1 MHLNHLVLQGY
12 KSFATKTE
20 FLFPTGIT
28 AIVGP
33 NGSGKSN
40 IADAI
45 RWVLGEQRMRTLRA
59 KSTGEMIFA
68 GGRRRARAGM
78 AEVSLTFDNADGWLP
93 IEFSEVTITRRA
105 YRSGENEY
113 LVNGSRV
120 RLRDIADLLAESGL
134 GQRTYTI
141 IGQGLVDAALS
152 LRPQERRTLF
162 EDAAGIALYRSQ
174 RQEAIQRLDDTQRNL
189 ERAHDIV
196 SEITPRLRRLE
207 RDVEQVEEHRRLAAH
222 LERVQRTWY
231 GYHWGRLQVALD
243 QALEIAATLESE
255 LEARQREETAIGERL
270 IFLRRQ
276 GSELRARLRDWHR
289 ESADFHDEMNEVR
302 RELAVTEERSRLL
315 KVRREELLAELDLL
329 SDQQEAQAEK
339 VAQTQAQV
347 DELGRDLA
355 GRRERLV
362 VLEQEWAGVAEQA
375 QEPMRQRVRVER
387 ELRTSRARLERSNQA
402 LLDARAE
409 VAHLESEQAVAGER
423 ARQLASRHV
432 EVLAELGPVARQQEV
447 QIDRVTVARQQV
459 AQLEQGLAGQRQ
471 QVMVLE
477 REWQAVR
484 RQAQEPA
491 ERRVQ
496 VEQAL
501 DALRMQLEQLN
512 QALLGARADA
522 ARLSGEQEAL
532 NRMRAAG
539 GAYDAGVH
547 GLLGANLDGVLGP
560 LAALIRVPREWER
573 AIGAAVGADLQAV
586 VVERSD
592 IVADVR
598 HVLES
603 VGGRLTLLPLDGLRQ
618 PPPLPA
624 GILRAADVVDCDER
638 VRPAVEVLL
647 GTVAL
652 CDDVETARVLL
663 PAMPP
668 GSRCATAAGAVLRS
682 DGALSLGGDGVEGV
696 GSDFLTAERAR
707 RELAVRSAEAHRQC
721 EEIEAQQRQAS
732 ERFTALEAELADLE
746 RRSEEAR
753 EQAVRAEQAAL
764 NEART
769 KVAVAEEAYR
779 NQRLIL
785 EREASLL
792 EQLQAQA
799 TLLRRQ
805 VDELEGEQAALD
817 TPVSVSE
824 RQAQAPGAEE
834 DTEAQSG
841 VGVEGYARD
850 VGRVGET
857 SFHGRVEDARRR
869 CQQIEQQQQAAA
881 TEIAALETRLE
892 KLIQRA
898 DAAREEAAR
907 IERETLGQTRTEVAV
922 VEEAYRSQQASL
934 ERESAM
940 SDRLQA
946 QIAARRQRAQELET
960 EQAAVAVRIQELRR
974 QTSRVEEQEHQVRLH
989 IQPAE
994 DDLAHLRQEE
1004 RTLEQEERQVR
1015 DRVRDMEARQN
1026 RAHLEVERCRD
1037 ELKLTGRRIEE
1048 DLGLVELEL
1057 SDSVTAQTPLP
1068 LRPLVSQ
1075 LPLVEEMPAG
1085 LVEEIQRLKARL
1097 HRLRAV
1103 NPNALEE
1110 HAEVEERHR
1119 FLTEQSADL
1128 EAASVQLRQVVAE
1141 LDELMATAFQET
1153 FDAVAVRFSE
1163 LFPAL
1168 FNGGSARLELTEPD
1182 DLLNTGVDIVA
1193 RPPGKR
1199 AQRLALLSG
1208 GERALTANALL
1219 FSILS
1224 VSPTPFCVLDEVDA
1238 MLDEAN
1244 VGRFRAVLE
1253 ELAQE
1258 TQFIVITHNRVTT
1271 EAGHTIYGVSMG
1283 ADAVSQVVSM
1293 KLD

>member
-1 MHLNHLVLQGY
+1 MRLNHLVLQGY

-78 AEVSLTFDNADGWLP
+78 AEVALTFDNSDGWLP

-105 YRSGENEY
+105 YRSGESEY

-174 RQEAIQRLDDTQRNL
+174 REEAIQRLDETQRNL

-207 RDVEQVEEHRRLAAH
+207 QDVELVEEHRRLSAH
-222 LERVQRTWY
+222 LERLQRTWY
-231 GYHWGRLQVALD
+231 GYHWGRLQIALD

-255 LEARQREETAIGERL
+255 LETRQREEVAIGERL
-270 IFLRRQ
+270 VFLRRQ

-289 ESADFHDEMNEVR
+289 ESADLHDEMNEVR

-315 KVRREELLAELDLL
+315 KVRREELLAELDLM
-329 SDQQEAQAEK
+329 SEQQQAQMEK
-339 VAQTQAQV
+339 VAQARARV
-347 DELGRDLA
+347 DELGRDLT
-355 GRRERLV
+355 GRRERLT
-362 VLEQEWAGVAEQA
+362 VLEQEWASVAEQA
-375 QEPMRQRVRVER
+375 QEPVQQRVQVER

-409 VAHLESEQAVAGER
+409 VARLESEQAVAVER
-423 ARQLASRHV
+423 ARQLTSRHA
-432 EVLAELGPVARQQEV
+432 EILAELGPVARQQEV
-447 QIDRVTVARQQV
+447 QLERVTVARQQV
-459 AQLEQGLAGQRQ
+459 AQLEEGLAEQRQ
-471 QVMVLE
+471 QVVALE
-477 REWQAVR
+477 RKWQAVR

-491 ERRVQ
+491 ERRTQ
-496 VEQAL
+496 VGQAL
-501 DALRMQLEQLN
+501 SAQRVQLEQIN
-512 QALLGARADA
+512 QTLLEARAEA

-532 NRMRAAG
+532 DRMRAAG
-539 GAYDAGVH
+539 GAYDAGVR
-547 GLLGANLDGVLGP
+547 GLLGANLKGVLGP

-573 AIGAAVGADLQAV
+573 AIGAAAGADLQAV

-618 PPPLPA
+618 PPLLPA
-624 GILRAADVVDCDER
+624 GIVRAADVVDCDER

-652 CDDVETARVLL
+652 CDDVEAAHVLL
-663 PAMPP
+663 PTLPP
-668 GSRCATAAGAVLRS
+668 GSRCATAAGDVLRS
-682 DGALSLGGDGVEGV
+682 DGALSLGGEGAE
-696 GSDFLTAERAR
+696 GGGTDFLTAERTR
-707 RELAVRSAEAHRQC
+707 RELAVRLAEAQHRC
-721 EEIEAQQRQAS
+721 EEIEAQQRRAS
-732 ERFTALEAELADLE
+732 ERVAALETELADLE

-753 EQAVRAEQAAL
+753 EQAVQAEQTAL
-764 NEART
+764 NEAQTR
-769 KVAVAEEAYR
+769 VAVAEEACR

-785 EREASLL
+785 EREAALL

-799 TLLRRQ
+799 AVLRHQ
-805 VDELEGEQAALD
+805 ADELAGEQAALGATVD
-817 TPVSVSE
+817 ATE
-824 RQAQAPGAEE
+824 WQADAPAVGEEAEARSGGAE
-834 DTEAQSG
+834 
-841 VGVEGYARD
+841 VYARD
-850 VGRVGET
+850 VGKAGEAN
-857 SFHGRVEDARRR
+857 FRRRVEEARRR
-869 CQQIEQQQQAAA
+869 CQEIEQQQQADAA
-881 TEIAALETRLE
+881 QVAALEAQSE
-892 KLIQRA
+892 GLIQRA

-922 VEEAYRSQQASL
+922 VEEAYRSQQAGL
-934 ERESAM
+934 EREAAM
-940 SDRLQA
+940 LDRLEA
-946 QIAARRQRAQELET
+946 QIAARRQRVEELEA
-960 EQAAVAVRIQELRR
+960 EQAGVVVRIQELRR
-974 QTSRVEEQEHQVRLH
+974 QMSRVEEQEHQVRSQ
-989 IQPAE
+989 IEPAE
-994 DDLAHLRQEE
+994 DDLARVRQEE
-1004 RTLEQEERQVR
+1004 RTLEEEERRVR
-1015 DRVRDMEARQN
+1015 DRARDMEARQN
-1026 RAHLEVERCRD
+1026 RAQLEVERCRD
-1037 ELKLTGRRIEE
+1037 ELKLMGRRIEE

-1057 SDSVTAQTPLP
+1057 SDSVTVQSPLP

-1085 LVEEIQRLKARL
+1085 VGEEIQRLKARL

-1110 HAEVEERHR
+1110 YAEVEERHR

-1128 EAASVQLRQVVAE
+1128 EAASAQLRQVVAE
-1141 LDELMATAFQET
+1141 LDELMAVAFHET
-1153 FDAVAVRFSE
+1153 FDAVAAKFSE
-1163 LFPAL
+1163 LFPTL

-1258 TQFIVITHNRVTT
+1258 TQFIVITHNRITT
-1271 EAGHTIYGVSMG
+1271 EAGQTIYGVSMG
-1283 ADAVSQVVSM
+1283 SDAVSQVVSL